1 MPPEL
6 KYTESHE
13 WVRAEGNG
21 VYTIGITDHAQQL
34 LGEMVYVELPEID
47 NAFEAGE
54 EFGSAESVKAVSEV
68 YVPVS
73 GVVVAINEELEGA
86 PYLLNDSPYGDG
98 WLIKIKANDE
108 SALDDLLDAKAYAE
122 LAREEED

>member
-1 MPPEL
+1 MPSEL

-21 VYTIGITDHAQQL
+21 VYAIGITDHAQQM
-34 LGEMVYVELPEID
+34 LGEIVYVELAEID
-47 NAFEAGE
+47 DEFEAGDE
-54 EFGSAESVKAVSEV
+54 VGSVESIKAVSEV
-68 YVPVS
+68 YTPIP
-73 GVVVAINEELEGA
+73 GVVVAINELLEES

-122 LAREEED
+122 LARE

>member
-47 NAFEAGE
+47 NTFEAGD

-68 YVPVS
+68 YAPVS
-73 GVVVAINEELEGA
+73 GVVVAINEELEVS
-86 PYLLNDSPYGDG
+86 PDLLNDSPYGDG